1 MESSSAAASLL
12 FDATLDAAQSLGLI
26 SEAERDGITD
36 EIACGE
42 TTECAVAEE
51 WAALVTAEQRVVNGK
66 AANKYAYRLVRAS
79 ERARGPNG
87 AELSDG
93 EHGTVGWQ
101 ASRAMATTS
110 DEREGAYRGVPG
122 MDEGFIHL
130 SAANQVR
137 KTAALYFQGV
147 EDLLLLKFDKE
158 RLDQSGISLRY
169 EEAAPPAGTQAR
181 RARPRACPRA
191 PAHHRCSGHH
201 TPKHGA
207 MHSTASS
214 QPRAGAFP
222 HAYAGG
228 RPDLSLD
235 YSTLADVVPLTLN
248 VEGSHVFPPRAFEDP
263 DA

>member
-36 EIACGE
+36 EIASGE

-207 MHSTASS
+207 MHSTAS
-214 QPRAGAFP
+214 
-222 HAYAGG
+222 
-228 RPDLSLD
+228 
-235 YSTLADVVPLTLN
+235 
-248 VEGSHVFPPRAFEDP
+248 
-263 DA
+263 